1 MNISEKY
8 FFLLLVTNTNKNQK
22 LSLLKSIT
30 PSQYKILKEIT
41 FKILNEIIV
50 IDRKQLK
57 KLKKHK
63 KFIRKLGY
71 SKVSGQ
77 VLAKNYS
84 IIIEIVQIGLKENE
98 ICSEI
103 YSSSKRR
110 MGKHKS
116 SNEKCEAFKYSKNRK
131 EYSSSESSKESSES
145 SEESSTSEFSSEE
158 KYIQTSSRNSTSGEE
173 FTEEEENEEEECTGK
188 ENSCENSETEKD
200 ITDNE
205 NQ

>member
-8 FFLLLVTNTNKNQK
+8 FFLLLVTSTNKNQK

-41 FKILNEIIV
+41 FKILNEIII

-57 KLKKHK
+57 KLRKHK

-71 SKVSGQ
+71 NKVSGQ

-116 SNEKCEAFKYSKNRK
+116 SNEECKALEYSKNRK
-131 EYSSSESSKESSES
+131 EYFSSES

-173 FTEEEENEEEECTGK
+173 FTEGENEEEEEEEEEEECTEK

>member
-8 FFLLLVTNTNKNQK
+8 FFLLLVTSTNKNQK

-41 FKILNEIIV
+41 FKILNEIII

-71 SKVSGQ
+71 NKVSGQ

-116 SNEKCEAFKYSKNRK
+116 SNEECKALEYSKKRK
-131 EYSSSESSKESSES
+131 EYFSSES
-145 SEESSTSEFSSEE
+145 SEELSNSEFSSEE
-158 KYIQTSSRNSTSGEE
+158 KYIQTSSGNSTSGGE
-173 FTEEEENEEEECTGK
+173 FTEGEEEEEECTEK